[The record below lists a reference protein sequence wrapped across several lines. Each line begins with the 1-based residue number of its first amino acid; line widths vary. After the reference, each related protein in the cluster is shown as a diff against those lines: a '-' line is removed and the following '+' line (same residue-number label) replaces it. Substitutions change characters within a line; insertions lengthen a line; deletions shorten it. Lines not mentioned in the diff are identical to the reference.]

1 MKRYFFIGIAVI
13 LALALALVAYGT
25 WLNVSD
31 EKQIAR
37 RMDERVLMLTG
48 AKAQKRSLRPVV
60 EMDAVR
66 L

>member
-37 RMDERVLMLTG
+37 RMDERVLIKEILEEL
-48 AKAQKRSLRPVV
+48 K
-60 EMDAVR
+60 
-66 L
+66 